1 MLTKLSIQSMNYPTS
16 LKNEIKHINLGVCV
30 CVCFPNNLK
39 LIMLTYLRILVPCK
53 KGLHNQHE
61 NSEPLRT
68 KNYLHN
74 L

>member
-1 MLTKLSIQSMNYPTS
+1 MRVR
-16 LKNEIKHINLGVCV
+16 VCV
-30 CVCFPNNLK
+30 LNNLK

-53 KGLHNQHE
+53 KGLHSQPE
-61 NSEPLRT
+61 NNEPLRT